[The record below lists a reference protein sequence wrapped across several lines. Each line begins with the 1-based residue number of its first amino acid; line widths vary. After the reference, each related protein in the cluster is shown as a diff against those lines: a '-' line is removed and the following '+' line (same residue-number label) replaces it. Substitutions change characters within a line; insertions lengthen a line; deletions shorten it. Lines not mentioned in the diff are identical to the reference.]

1 MEVHMKAVVALAIL
15 SYVAGASVARA
26 EEVTVLGCAQLGV
39 EAGCIILKSKGK
51 TYNITGAKPTP
62 KLNSY
67 GKVTGTVTSNPSSC
81 NQGTALANATWKE
94 MGNMCAMMKQ

>member
-1 MEVHMKAVVALAIL
+1 MDVHMKAIVAVAIL
-15 SYVAGASVARA
+15 SYVAGASEARA
-26 EEVTVLGCAQLGV
+26 EDVTVLGCARIGV
-39 EAGCIILKSKGK
+39 SAGCIILKSKGK

-81 NQGTALANATWKE
+81 NQGTALANATWTE
-94 MGNMCAMMKQ
+94 MGDMCAMMKK